1 MQVQFIVE
9 GRVQGVFYR
18 ASAAEEATRLGL
30 SGWARN
36 RRDGNVE
43 LLACGDADLIDQL
56 ESWLWQGPRMA
67 KVTGVVR
74 QEQAPEKWE
83 EGVFRIRGTS

>member
-1 MQVQFIVE
+1 MIT

-18 ASAAEEATRLGL
+18 ASTVDEANRLGL

-36 RRDGNVE
+36 RRDGCVE
-43 LLACGDADLIDQL
+43 LVACGDAGHIKQL

-67 KVTGVVR
+67 KVTAVVR
-74 QEQAPEKWE
+74 QEQVPEEWE
-83 EGVFRIRGTS
+83 GSVFRVRDSV